1 MVFGPGHDMMN
12 KMKQNRSQKPSNRSK
27 FKEKNPDVIYSTDKE
42 SKQLQFKNVSE
53 EELIELKKQI
63 REEAKTERKKE
74 WLLLG
79 TLLICGLV
87 SIIVIWYLLS

>member
-27 FKEKNPDVIYSTDKE
+27 FKEKITDVIYTADKE

-53 EELIELKKQI
+53 EELTELTKQI
-63 REEAKTERKKE
+63 RENANTERKKE
-74 WLLLG
+74 RLLLV
-79 TLLICGLV
+79 TLNICGLV
-87 SIIVIWYLLS
+87 SISLIWYLFS